1 MTICG
6 PEVFGYDPINIKWS
20 VVRGDTATI
29 RIDFLE
35 NDEVSLFDTT
45 GWIFKASSYDPKTQ
59 IIDDLVVSSHPGY
72 VVVTASPDITSY
84 WGTTYKSIV
93 SELIFDLQVKI
104 DDTVWTPV
112 IGTINVIGDITGTI

>member
-20 VVRGDTATI
+20 VVSGDTATI
-29 RIDFLE
+29 RIDFWD
-35 NDEVSLFDTT
+35 NDEFSLIDTT
-45 GWIFKASSYDPKTQ
+45 GWIFRERSYDPKTQ
-59 IIDDLVVSSHPGY
+59 IIDDLAVSSHFGY

-93 SELIFDLQVKI
+93 S
-104 DDTVWTPV
+104 
-112 IGTINVIGDITGTI
+112 